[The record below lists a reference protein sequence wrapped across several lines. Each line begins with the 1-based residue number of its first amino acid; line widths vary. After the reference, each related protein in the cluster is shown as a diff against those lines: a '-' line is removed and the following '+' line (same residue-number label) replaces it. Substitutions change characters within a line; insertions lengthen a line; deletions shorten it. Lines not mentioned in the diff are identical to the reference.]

1 MRVYKCDRCKKYV
14 SLSAMDFSL
23 RKPTPLWRIGRK
35 VHICDDCVK
44 SFRRWFNEPKAKEE
58 SE

>member
-14 SLSAMDFSL
+14 SLSARDFFV
-23 RKPTPLWRIGRK
+23 RKPTPLWRIGSK
-35 VHICDDCVK
+35 MHICDDCVK
-44 SFRRWFNEPKAKEE
+44 SFREWFNNPETNEE